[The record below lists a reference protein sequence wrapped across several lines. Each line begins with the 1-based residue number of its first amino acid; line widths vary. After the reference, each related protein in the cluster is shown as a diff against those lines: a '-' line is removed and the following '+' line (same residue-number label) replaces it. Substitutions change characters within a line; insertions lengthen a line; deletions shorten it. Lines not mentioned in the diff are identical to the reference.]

1 MLCKFNDSNQCG
13 RCGFKASKVPLY
25 RSCQTIEEMARERL
39 QKMAANRI
47 RVPVVPVG
55 SLISRG
61 LTAIG
66 VSEERVKKLIGRE
79 CGCKAR
85 AARIDTASTVASRV
99 VERAANAALSRM
111 LPFEITENDV
121 AALAQAIY
129 DSPTTNEGLKDHW
142 QSYAREAGNS

>member
-1 MLCKFNDSNQCG
+1 MLCVFNDSNLCE
-13 RCGFKASKVPLY
+13 RCGFKASRTPLY
-25 RSCQTIEEMARERL
+25 RSCQTIEELARERL

-47 RVPVVPVG
+47 SVPVLPLG

-66 VSEERVKKLIGRE
+66 VSEERVKAVIGKD

-85 AARIDTASTVASRV
+85 AARIDTASAAASKII
-99 VERAANAALSRM
+99 ERAANAALTYA

-121 AALAQAIY
+121 AALAQALH
-129 DSPTTNEGLKDHW
+129 DSPATNEGLKEHW
-142 QSYAREAGNS
+142 RATVREAGNS